1 MATVTASGTVMTSVS
16 ESVNPSNN
24 VTSPSNSSVGA
35 IVATV
40 ILLLL
45 FIPAITATSIIVIV
59 IFVRRRK
66 RKLESPNV
74 AMATLDTGNSLPC
87 KAREHMDTLDN
98 PLYSGK
104 TDDQAALTILI
115 ADDIHTNDTKHA
127 YEMEESGAYA
137 QLDEP
142 NYSEPEALQYVSP

>member
-1 MATVTASGTVMTSVS
+1 
-16 ESVNPSNN
+16 
-24 VTSPSNSSVGA
+24 
-35 IVATV
+35 
-40 ILLLL
+40 
-45 FIPAITATSIIVIV
+45 
-59 IFVRRRK
+59 
-66 RKLESPNV
+66 
-74 AMATLDTGNSLPC
+74 MATLDTGNSLPC